1 MTNNEDTVGL
11 HTFMQNRKTLFCY
24 SGPLTEDLLT
34 QISQPVRVQLSD
46 KETEETVSKR
56 VFGVFIEQA
65 QNIIRY
71 SEQKTKA
78 TGESVGTIAISVS
91 GDGFM
96 IEAVNRIDESKR
108 DVLENTLMEI
118 SLKDQKE
125 LQEMYKKRL
134 KEGPQK
140 GSKGAELEA
149 LLTWLDVSKNLN
161 MNCKSLKTGPCLFI
175 EAGSPSGLFKR

>member
-46 KETEETVSKR
+46 KETEELYPSVSLEFSSSKHR
-56 VFGVFIEQA
+56 ILFVTRSKNE
-65 QNIIRY
+65 
-71 SEQKTKA
+71 A

-125 LQEMYKKRL
+125 LREMYKKRL
-134 KEGPQK
+134 KEGPPE
-140 GSKGAELEA
+140 GSKGAGLGFIDMARRVKKFEYELHE
-149 LLTWLDVSKNLN
+149 SEN
-161 MNCKSLKTGPCLFI
+161 GPLFVYRGWV
-175 EAGSPSGLFKR
+175 A

>member
-1 MTNNEDTVGL
+1 MANNEDTVGL

-96 IEAVNRIDESKR
+96 IEAVNLIDESKEIFWR
-108 DVLENTLMEI
+108 TLLMEI

-125 LQEMYKKRL
+125 LREMYKKRL
-134 KEGPQK
+134 KRVPQQ
-140 GSKGAELEA
+140 
-149 LLTWLDVSKNLN
+149 D
-161 MNCKSLKTGPCLFI
+161 LKVLG
-175 EAGSPSGLFKR
+175 

>member
-125 LQEMYKKRL
+125 LREMYKKRL
-134 KEGPQK
+134 KEGPPE
-140 GSKGAELEA
+140 GSKGAGLGFIDMARRVKKFEYELQE
-149 LLTWLDVSKNLN
+149 SE
-161 MNCKSLKTGPCLFI
+161 SGPLFVYRGWV
-175 EAGSPSGLFKR
+175 A